1 MGYASGQARLMFLT
15 ASISDIDNRMML
27 LSNRLQV
34 LAAVGSSIFR
44 SNFDMMNGKIDP
56 ARVNT
61 AQYEAQREYLH
72 LIERPIDMEMKE
84 LQTQRQAKE
93 AELKNVEEMVKKEA
107 EKAAPKFA

>member
-1 MGYASGQARLMFLT
+1 MGYATGQARLMFLT
-15 ASISDIDNRMML
+15 ASISDIDHRMML

-44 SNFDMMNGKIDP
+44 SNFDMANGRIDP

-72 LIERPIDMEMKE
+72 LMEKPIDMEMKE
-84 LQTQRQAKE
+84 LQTQRQAKA
-93 AELKNVEEMVKKEA
+93 AELQNVEKLVEQETKN
-107 EKAAPKFA
+107 AAPKFA